1 MTLDFSGRHCLVTG
15 GTRGIGKAIALTLM
29 DAGALVTVTGKTKI
43 SQLDPEL
50 KDARFLNL
58 DLTCENSFLEFE
70 KNLKRL
76 PPFDVLINNAGINI
90 IEQFESLQDESF
102 FDIQKVNLHG
112 PLKVSRI
119 VMRPR
124 ASFALRHIVNVA
136 SIWSLISK
144 KGRISYSTSKSALV
158 GLTRSL
164 AVDLADKNI
173 IVNAVSPGFTDTDL
187 TRASLNEEEIS
198 GLKEQIPLSRLSSV
212 AEVASLIAYL
222 ASTQNTYITG
232 QNIVIDGG
240 FSIV

>member
-136 SIWSLISK
+136 SI
-144 KGRISYSTSKSALV
+144 
-158 GLTRSL
+158 
-164 AVDLADKNI
+164 
-173 IVNAVSPGFTDTDL
+173 
-187 TRASLNEEEIS
+187 
-198 GLKEQIPLSRLSSV
+198 
-212 AEVASLIAYL
+212 
-222 ASTQNTYITG
+222 
-232 QNIVIDGG
+232 
-240 FSIV
+240 